1 MKADARSEDLEPSRH
16 FFLQGAEVGEDM
28 KVEDRRTFFDRHAA
42 SWDDRFHSAEERARL
57 AQLVDSFGLGAG
69 NAVLDVGTG
78 TGVLLPFLRE
88 TIGSTGRLA
97 AMDFSFRML
106 QHAAERRAL
115 ADATLFNASVESIPF
130 RSGQFD
136 CVTCFAAFPHFPDKV
151 KALLEMV
158 RILRPGGKLAI
169 AHLKSSDEINR
180 LHGQIGGAVAHDR
193 LPDPEAVSLLMK
205 DSGLSDISTVNEP
218 GRFIAL
224 GRKA

>member
-1 MKADARSEDLEPSRH
+1 M
-16 FFLQGAEVGEDM
+16 
-28 KVEDRRTFFDRHAA
+28 EDRKTFFDRHAA
-42 SWDDRFHSAEERARL
+42 SWDDRFHSPEERARL
-57 AQLVDSFGLGAG
+57 AELVDAFGLTAG

-78 TGVLLPFLRE
+78 TGVILSFVRE
-88 TIGSTGRLA
+88 TIGREGRLA
-97 AMDFSFRML
+97 AMDFSFKML
-106 QHAAERRAL
+106 QHAAERREA

-169 AHLKSSDEINR
+169 AHLKSSDEINH
-180 LHGQIGGAVAHDR
+180 LHGQIGGAVARDR
-193 LPDPEAVSLLMK
+193 LPDPEALRLLMK
-205 DSGLSDISTVNEP
+205 NAGLIAISMVNEP

-224 GRKA
+224 GRKV

>member
-1 MKADARSEDLEPSRH
+1 M
-16 FFLQGAEVGEDM
+16 GM
-28 KVEDRRTFFDRHAA
+28 EDRKTFFDRHAA

-57 AQLVDSFGLGAG
+57 SELVDSFGLTAG

-78 TGVLLPFLRE
+78 TGVLLPIVRE
-88 TIGSTGRLA
+88 TIGPNGRLA
-97 AMDFSFRML
+97 AMDFSFKML
-106 QHAAERRAL
+106 QHAAERRKA

-130 RSGQFD
+130 CSGQFD
-136 CVTCFAAFPHFPDKV
+136 CVTCFAAFPHFPDKG

-169 AHLKSSDEINR
+169 AHLKSTEEINHM
-180 LHGQIGGAVAHDR
+180 HGQIGGAVACDR
-193 LPDPEAVSLLMK
+193 LPDPEALRLLMK
-205 DSGLSDISTVNEP
+205 DSGLFDISMVNEP